1 MIGRVWTLDLGMSW
15 YVWKWIN
22 LGYTM
27 VYPPAG
33 GMWCDILLIYDICI
47 TYLGQLVFFLNFPT
61 VPVEAKQSKARP
73 DIHSLFASPVVAFL
87 RIGSHCMN
95 KLYEVLLYNISTS
108 IQPRFFPPFVE
119 TFVEF
124 FMRYISKKNPEV
136 FTGVGPT
143 AHFSVGTQAFSRP
156 FSTSSST
163 ESAGSKYQRNGV
175 S

>member
-1 MIGRVWTLDLGMSW
+1 M
-15 YVWKWIN
+15 
-22 LGYTM
+22 
-27 VYPPAG
+27 
-33 GMWCDILLIYDICI
+33 
-47 TYLGQLVFFLNFPT
+47 FFLNFPT

-73 DIHSLFASPVVAFL
+73 DIHSLFASPVVAFQ

-156 FSTSSST
+156 FSTVDRVRRFEIST
-163 ESAGSKYQRNGV
+163 KRGFLKRGILKTITKP
-175 S
+175 